1 MNELFPYRSANM
13 LFYNEIFEKE
23 LPCGAMRDFAEWC
36 RCKASETDGEGSV
49 LKYMTQ
55 ARESKA
61 TQQMRCY
68 ANVLQWKTSPKDV
81 RRNVFQS

>member
-1 MNELFPYRSANM
+1 MRQPWGAKPPKK
-13 LFYNEIFEKE
+13 IFEEE
-23 LPCGAMRDFAEWC
+23 LHCGAMRDFAEWC

-61 TQQMRCY
+61 TQQMRYY
-68 ANVLQWKTSPKDV
+68 ANVFKDA
-81 RRNVFQS
+81 